1 MSLLGG
7 AAAAAR
13 GTAAQMGYAGTEA
26 EAAAHR
32 ARLQAA
38 LGAAGEAVVR
48 GAIVGL
54 VETLPEP
61 SWPCVA
67 DMVAPMLHLEAWA
80 RQDGLRA
87 WAHAALAA
95 LPATGGAPDARCREA
110 LLTLLCAFPDPCTA
124 AQRLTGRP
132 PTSASGVAR
141 VSLSLRLPLS
151 PGSLPRTPLRPA
163 LACSLWWRREV
174 TVHLGLRPRWRPC
187 APCSTNRRVHPTTG
201 SLVSSVPR
209 WPTSRAWH
217 AGCNLR
223 TASTS
228 QGTTGA
234 PPWRSQAPAP
244 TLTA

>member
-80 RQDGLRA
+80 RPDGLRA

-132 PTSASGVAR
+132 PTSASGAAR
-141 VSLSLRLPLS
+141 ASLSLRLPLS
-151 PGSLPRTPLRPA
+151 PGSLPRTPLRPCLSLHA
-163 LACSLWWRREV
+163 SGGAARSQSTLACVQGGDPARRV
-174 TVHLGLRPRWRPC
+174 PPTGGCILPPARWSARRRAGRLRARGAPAAACAQLRPRKVRLGLRRGT
-187 APCSTNRRVHPTTG
+187 ARRQPQ
-201 SLVSSVPR
+201 L
-209 WPTSRAWH
+209 
-217 AGCNLR
+217 
-223 TASTS
+223 
-228 QGTTGA
+228 
-234 PPWRSQAPAP
+234 
-244 TLTA
+244 